1 MNRQEFEQRKSD
13 EWSNL
18 DLRIKGLEGRGPA
31 VEPEKIPGMFRRVC
45 HDLALAQYRMYGS
58 LICDRLN
65 SLSIRG
71 YRLIHRSKGGF
82 GECSIQF
89 VFNTFPNSLRR
100 EWKLFVVSSLVFWV
114 PFFLMWWSAS
124 QEIAWVQAI
133 LGPEMMMQVEGMYGK
148 DADTVEYLRGEHGAN
163 FQMFTH
169 YIKNNVGIDFKLFA
183 GGILYGIGT
192 LFFLVFNGLY
202 IGAVFG
208 YVDYAGD
215 PEKLLTFVAG
225 HSSFEL
231 LGMIVVGMAGLK
243 VGFALLAPG
252 RLSRAQSLTQA
263 GRYALPLLIG
273 GALMTGLAAVVEGFW
288 SAQAIS
294 ANVKYGVGI
303 FFWILHLVYF
313 LFVGRGYRGT

>member
-1 MNRQEFEQRKSD
+1 
-13 EWSNL
+13 
-18 DLRIKGLEGRGPA
+18 
-31 VEPEKIPGMFRRVC
+31 
-45 HDLALAQYRMYGS
+45 MYGS

-169 YIKNNVGIDFKLFA
+169 YIKNNVGHRF
-183 GGILYGIGT
+183 
-192 LFFLVFNGLY
+192 
-202 IGAVFG
+202 
-208 YVDYAGD
+208 
-215 PEKLLTFVAG
+215 
-225 HSSFEL
+225 
-231 LGMIVVGMAGLK
+231 
-243 VGFALLAPG
+243 
-252 RLSRAQSLTQA
+252 
-263 GRYALPLLIG
+263 
-273 GALMTGLAAVVEGFW
+273 
-288 SAQAIS
+288 
-294 ANVKYGVGI
+294 
-303 FFWILHLVYF
+303 
-313 LFVGRGYRGT
+313 